1 MPITLRPNR
10 RFPVQC
16 SVTYNAGLIRKL
28 PLACFLGF
36 GSCPLPSLSS
46 LRNGHSSA
54 RCNVP
59 VSLLSRL
66 ALDCLTPELIAPRVM
81 LIGVKLR

>member
-1 MPITLRPNR
+1 MPFTIRPYR
-10 RFPVQC
+10 RFLVQYA
-16 SVTYNAGLIRKL
+16 VTYNAGTFLKL
-28 PLACFLGF
+28 PLAYLLGF

-59 VSLLSRL
+59 VSLNYPGSH
-66 ALDCLTPELIAPRVM
+66 EIA
-81 LIGVKLR
+81 